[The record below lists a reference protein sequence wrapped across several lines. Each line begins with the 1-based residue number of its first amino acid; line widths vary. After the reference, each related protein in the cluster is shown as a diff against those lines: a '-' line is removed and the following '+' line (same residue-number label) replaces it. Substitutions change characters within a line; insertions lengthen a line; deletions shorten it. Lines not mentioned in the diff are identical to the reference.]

1 MRNQNPRLVYMNRV
15 KNTTP
20 QLRYDEKESAKK
32 ERFNMPVSTDTAP
45 L

>member
-1 MRNQNPRLVYMNRV
+1 MGNQNPRLVYMNRV

-32 ERFNMPVSTDTAP
+32 EIISRILGGF
-45 L
+45 